1 MAVALGRVG
10 HEDRLSLVDHLDE
23 LRTRLIVSLAALAV
37 AFGVCVWQNHA
48 LLRIVN
54 RPLQHQTQKQVR
66 AGHGPLGATYAV
78 QQNARAVASELGT
91 VVGTLERPGSG
102 VSATTRESLRVVAP
116 GLNRA
121 VAGLSTPPT
130 GDKPVTL
137 GIGEPFTTT
146 MGIALL
152 FALILALPVAAV

>member
-10 HEDRLSLVDHLDE
+10 HEDHLSLVDHLDE

-78 QQNARAVASELGT
+78 QQNARTVAS
-91 VVGTLERPGSG
+91 
-102 VSATTRESLRVVAP
+102 
-116 GLNRA
+116 
-121 VAGLSTPPT
+121 
-130 GDKPVTL
+130 
-137 GIGEPFTTT
+137 
-146 MGIALL
+146 
-152 FALILALPVAAV
+152 